1 MEGGGCVNKKDLAAR
16 ARGIKIVLMDVD
28 GVLTDG
34 KMYYIPGRDGRM
46 VEFKAFHA
54 LDGIG
59 LRLLNNFGI
68 RTGVITGRESPGT
81 EERAAQLGMT
91 YAYLGF
97 LSKLVPMEE
106 ILAAE
111 GLTPRELAYIGDDWT
126 DIPLLRRAGLA
137 CAPANA
143 LPEVKAA
150 SHFTARKEG
159 GLGAVREVCDL
170 ILSAQGRM
178 GEIMKCVETAH
189 WPSPARP
196 PMKIVRYSERKK
208 ADARAGRKSL
218 RRGGKAR

>member
-1 MEGGGCVNKKDLAAR
+1 MEDGGSVNDKKDLAAR

-34 KMYYIPGRDGRM
+34 KMYYIPGRGGRM

-59 LRLLNNFGI
+59 LRLLNNFGV
-68 RTGVITGRESPGT
+68 RTGVITGRESPAT
-81 EERAAQLGMT
+81 EERADQLGMT

-106 ILAAE
+106 ILAVE
-111 GLTPRELAYIGDDWT
+111 GLKPRQLAYIGDDWT

-150 SHFTARKEG
+150 SHFTASKEG
-159 GLGAVREVCDL
+159 GLGAVREVCDF
-170 ILSAQGRM
+170 ILRSQGRM
-178 GEIMKCVETAH
+178 REVMKCVETAH
-189 WPSPARP
+189 WPSLVRP

-208 ADARAGRKSL
+208 AGVRKAGKNR
-218 RRGGKAR
+218 

>member
-1 MEGGGCVNKKDLAAR
+1 MNKKDLAAR